1 MMFPQLTLSQ
11 SVTRLPEKSL
21 EHVIWSPDYD
31 HPIFARYRMQPTQN
45 GPWRHSLIWAGIA
58 LMLIAAIVLLLLNP
72 SHMLFAITLLIIS
85 APLLAVAFN
94 GWLLG
99 LGFTLVI
106 VRSLSAYGVV
116 MASDLM
122 RLTHIGS
129 LEASV
134 LVATATLHRQNRL
147 NWLHRSLRSVVSVAL
162 VTCLVAGLLIVGN
175 ILGAASDPETLEV
188 AYRWLEAI
196 IPIACLFIVIYLD
209 FHYAISSAVLAA
221 LIAVQLKGFRQAVSA
236 NISAIAAFFLIYCL
250 PYVIGLVTVLFLR
263 VALAPYWALAIV
275 PIAVVVLFVAELYFL
290 RQMLTIAIWNK
301 LNISY

>member
-1 MMFPQLTLSQ
+1 MMFLQLTLSQ
-11 SVTRLPEKSL
+11 SVSRLPIHSL
-21 EHVIWSPDYD
+21 EQAIWSPDYD
-31 HPIFARYRMQPTQN
+31 HPIFSRYRMQPVQK
-45 GPWRHSLIWAGIA
+45 GRLRHSLIGASLV
-58 LMLIAAIVLLLLNP
+58 LMLIAAIVLLLLHP
-72 SHMLFAITLLIIS
+72 SHMLFAIMLLILS
-85 APLLAVAFN
+85 MPLLAVALN

-99 LGFTLVI
+99 LGFTLAI
-106 VRSLSAYGVV
+106 VNSLLAYGVV

-122 RLTHIGS
+122 RLTHLGS
-129 LEASV
+129 LDASV

-147 NWLHRSLRSVVSVAL
+147 NRLHRTLCSVVSAGL
-162 VTCLVAGLLIVGN
+162 VTCLVAGVLIIAN
-175 ILGAASDPETLEV
+175 ILGAASDPETLEI
-188 AYRWLEAI
+188 AYRWLAAI

-221 LIAVQLKGFRQAVSA
+221 LMAIQLKGFRQAVSA
-236 NISAIAAFFLIYCL
+236 NISAVAAFFLIYSL

-275 PIAVVVLFVAELYFL
+275 PIAVVVLLVAELSFL